1 MPVVE
6 GPGGYTGGGY
16 DYNDPSEI
24 LAMKTAMKTTQ
35 VGALAGSHS
44 GSASSRA
51 NTGLTATK
59 VGVLNVPYD
68 PELWAILALGGV

>member
-1 MPVVE
+1 MPVAE
-6 GPGGYTGGGY
+6 GPGGDVGGGW
-16 DYNDPSEI
+16 DFNDVSDI
-24 LAMKTAMKTTQ
+24 LAMKTAMRTTQ
-35 VGALAGSHS
+35 VGTLGGSHS